1 MIGYVSRKMSTL
13 TSPRVL
19 ASSGDLSRR
28 NRPCPDFSRRNA
40 TTRQTVDSVG
50 RMKKAPPS
58 KGKLDIVVAGTLLE
72 NEFMLTTKSAPMAPD
87 TTTMVTTSTTTMAN
101 SASEALSRKITCN
114 EKISPTEMLEEKSTP
129 VCHFE
134 KTTPRTHTEIS
145 VPTEATREST
155 DTCTLTSLSTVVGAA
170 VTTTGTTEKSDTEL
184 PCPHKT
190 DDIDTEL
197 PRPHKIDVDVT
208 KAILEAAVP
217 GSLVQHFIHEHLVCK
232 IHMGFFHILAH
243 IPRTLTCGHTFCEPC
258 LRNVVLGEAVIVC
271 PVCGKLT
278 GLPPGGVNGLPED
291 FYTASLCVRVIDLLE
306 ENSVKL
312 QADIPCIAAQSENV
326 SFTTFNVPEN
336 PECEYSN
343 YEVDSF
349 VVIDEVPPEQNPS
362 DGQAGPATGGD
373 NTPWLTT
380 IDGVQTNSEA
390 KQPTRTS
397 TKRRKRGRKKRSG
410 SLASL
415 LDKFVGDVDGH
426 MKIGTQNHVIDS
438 FNMPWV

>member
-1 MIGYVSRKMSTL
+1 MSTL
-13 TSPRVL
+13 SSPRVL
-19 ASSGDLSRR
+19 ASSGDLSRC

-40 TTRQTVDSVG
+40 ATRQTVDSVG

-58 KGKLDIVVAGTLLE
+58 KGKLDIVIAGTIFE

-87 TTTMVTTSTTTMAN
+87 TTVMVTASTTTMAN
-101 SASEALSRKITCN
+101 SVEALTRKKTCAGQTSQTGMH
-114 EKISPTEMLEEKSTP
+114 ELEKSTS
-129 VCHFE
+129 VCHFGQ
-134 KTTPRTHTEIS
+134 TTPRTHTEIS
-145 VPTEATREST
+145 VPTEATRVST
-155 DTCTLTSLSTVVGAA
+155 DTCTLTPLSTVVGAA

-197 PRPHKIDVDVT
+197 PRPHKIDLDIT
-208 KAILEAAVP
+208 KTILEAAVP

-243 IPRTLTCGHTFCEPC
+243 IPRTLACGHTFCEPC

-312 QADIPCIAAQSENV
+312 QADIPRIAAQSENV
-326 SFTTFNVPEN
+326 SFTTSNVPEN
-336 PECEYSN
+336 HECEYSIS
-343 YEVDSF
+343 EVDSF
-349 VVIDEVPPEQNPS
+349 VVIDGIPPEQNPS

-373 NTPWLTT
+373 T
-380 IDGVQTNSEA
+380 IDGVQTNPEA

-415 LDKFVGDVDGH
+415 LDKFVENMDGH